1 MKKSIMSISMLAT
14 VATVAMTFT
23 SVAGAKT
30 KPSNMAVAKAAPAER
45 SYASSESF
53 FAGGS
58 NEHEFTTLLTRGV
71 FISEKRSKNA
81 STGTV
86 IDVGAAYLH
95 YLREG
100 FQVGGEGRLQVLS
113 KEASPTGD
121 SKTLFDIAG
130 VGAYNFQSDLKNA
143 FFLKA
148 GIGLY
153 SVLNDRE
160 TDYETKFGLFFGGGK
175 RFALWN
181 NVSFSP
187 EARFVKKGD
196 IDMGIEIALLN
207 FSVIW

>member
-1 MKKSIMSISMLAT
+1 MNKLIVSLA
-14 VATVAMTFT
+14 AVAMAFT

-30 KPSNMAVAKAAPAER
+30 KSSNTYVAKAAPVER
-45 SYASSESF
+45 SYSSTESF
-53 FAGGS
+53 LAGGS
-58 NEHEFTTLLTRGV
+58 NENEFTTLLTRGV

-86 IDVGAAYLH
+86 IDIGASYLH
-95 YLREG
+95 YLKEG
-100 FQVGGEGRLQVLS
+100 FQVGGEGRIQMLS
-113 KEASPTGD
+113 KEVSPTGD

-181 NVSFSP
+181 NVSYAP
-187 EARFVKKGD
+187 ELRFVKKGD
-196 IDMGIEIALLN
+196 IDMGIEVAILN